1 LLGVSLIASFAC
13 ASAVNPPSGFV
24 ITNARV
30 IDGSGCPSRTT
41 SVRIEGERIG
51 AVGDFEPA
59 SNDTVIDA
67 GGLVLAP
74 GFIDI
79 HSHHDIG
86 LFEIPDALA
95 VVSQG
100 VTTIVVGQDGGQQ
113 HPLAE
118 YFARLEGSPVAVNVA
133 SYAGHGDL
141 RSMIMGEDYRR
152 KATPEEVERMATLL
166 RTEMEAGA
174 LGLATG
180 LEYDPGSFSETPELV
195 ELAKVA
201 ASYGGGYVSHI
212 RSEDQFFWEALNEI
226 IEIGRKA
233 RLPVHVSHIKLAMT
247 RWWGQA
253 DRLVNVLDSAR
264 ASGVDITADIY
275 PYRAWQTDFL
285 WLVTLFPDRDLDRR
299 EGAEYILGEMLS
311 PEGILLT
318 VYPPDPANAGMTIGE
333 IAAVRGSDPVTTLIA
348 LLKADLEM
356 TEEGDA
362 EGASMLGYAMDEPD
376 IEHIMAWP
384 HTVIGSDGELAGTH
398 PRGFGSFTRF
408 LGHYI
413 RERRVV
419 GLEEGVRKAT
429 SLAASHAGITERGLI
444 DVGYYGDLVLFD
456 PESIID
462 RSTSVEPHAVSVGI
476 DKVWVNGQLVFD
488 GSEGIAND
496 KGAHHRRRHHHRLDD
511 GRGIRIRWRQIFGS
525 NRFGMAGSGARTGG
539 RSLLRV
545 GSTRLTGLRPGSG
558 SQG

>member
-13 ASAVNPPSGFV
+13 ASAANPPSGIV

-30 IDGSGCPSRTT
+30 IDGSGGPSRTT

-79 HSHHDIG
+79 HSHHDFG
-86 LFEIPDALA
+86 LFEISDALA

-247 RWWGQA
+247 LR
-253 DRLVNVLDSAR
+253 
-264 ASGVDITADIY
+264 
-275 PYRAWQTDFL
+275 
-285 WLVTLFPDRDLDRR
+285 
-299 EGAEYILGEMLS
+299 
-311 PEGILLT
+311 
-318 VYPPDPANAGMTIGE
+318 
-333 IAAVRGSDPVTTLIA
+333 
-348 LLKADLEM
+348 
-356 TEEGDA
+356 
-362 EGASMLGYAMDEPD
+362 
-376 IEHIMAWP
+376 
-384 HTVIGSDGELAGTH
+384 
-398 PRGFGSFTRF
+398 
-408 LGHYI
+408 
-413 RERRVV
+413 
-419 GLEEGVRKAT
+419 
-429 SLAASHAGITERGLI
+429 RGLR
-444 DVGYYGDLVLFD
+444 
-456 PESIID
+456 E
-462 RSTSVEPHAVSVGI
+462 STS
-476 DKVWVNGQLVFD
+476 Q
-488 GSEGIAND
+488 
-496 KGAHHRRRHHHRLDD
+496 
-511 GRGIRIRWRQIFGS
+511 
-525 NRFGMAGSGARTGG
+525 RT
-539 RSLLRV
+539 
-545 GSTRLTGLRPGSG
+545 STRTVPGRRIFCG
-558 SQG
+558 S